1 MNKLA
6 VWRAVRLEGG
16 WLEGGWRV
24 VGGNSGRLSGF
35 GFPLNISKLIIE
47 LIIFIVM

>member
-16 WLEGGWRV
+16 CRV

>member
-16 WLEGGWRV
+16 WLEGGWRELWSAEWV
-24 VGGNSGRLSGF
+24 WLSF
-35 GFPLNISKLIIE
+35 E
-47 LIIFIVM
+47 Y